1 MKQLIIGGARSG
13 KSRLAQQYA
22 VNWQARTLGEV
33 IVIATAEVTEG
44 EMAKRIA
51 HHKINRP
58 QNWELVETR
67 LDLTAALSKFSQ
79 ADNLIL
85 VDCLSLWLSNI
96 LLSERSWAQ
105 AKQDLVDIVG
115 QLAGEVIFI
124 SNEVGQGV
132 VPLGQLSR
140 EFVDESGWLNQSLAS
155 EVDQVTTVI
164 AGLPLVLKQLAE
176 GDR

>member
-13 KSRLAQQYA
+13 KSRLAQEYA
-22 VNWQARTLGEV
+22 LDWQARTSGEV
-33 IVIATAEVTEG
+33 IVIATAEVTAG

-58 QNWELVETR
+58 QDWRLVETT
-67 LDLTAALSKFSQ
+67 LDLTVALQQSSR

-85 VDCLSLWLSNI
+85 VDCLTLWLSNT
-96 LLSERSWAQ
+96 LLSDRNWAQ
-105 AKQDLVDIVG
+105 AKQDLLDVVS

-132 VPLGQLSR
+132 VPLGELSR

-155 EVDQVTTVI
+155 KLDRVTTVI
-164 AGLPLVLKQLAE
+164 AGLPLIFKSFVE
-176 GDR
+176 GER